1 MATVVIQYP
10 VGHDFD
16 VDYYVNTHMPLAH
29 KIWGPQG
36 LVSGQV
42 IKLGGDSPYQIYTII
57 TWDSLASFQ
66 KASVS
71 EEAKQI
77 RDDVKNFT
85 TATPTVVIGETVAK
99 A

>member
-1 MATVVIQYP
+1 VSLNIHPCLQKKCLTN
-10 VGHDFD
+10 HR
-16 VDYYVNTHMPLAH
+16 L
-29 KIWGPQG
+29 WGPQG

-66 KASVS
+66 KASAS
-71 EEAKQI
+71 EEAKEI
-77 RDDVKNFT
+77 RADVKNFT
-85 TATPTVVIGETVAK
+85 TATPTYVIGETVAK

>member
-10 VGHDFD
+10 AGHDFD

-29 KIWGPQG
+29 KLWGPLG

-57 TWDSLASFQ
+57 TWDSMASFQ

-77 RDDVKNFT
+77 KDDVKNFT
-85 TATPTVVIGETVAK
+85 TATATYVIGETVAK
-99 A
+99 V

>member
-1 MATVVIQYP
+1 MN
-10 VGHDFD
+10 HR
-16 VDYYVNTHMPLAH
+16 L
-29 KIWGPQG
+29 WGPQG

-66 KASVS
+66 KASAS
-71 EEAKQI
+71 EESKQI
-77 RDDVKNFT
+77 KDDVKNFT
-85 TATPTVVIGETVAK
+85 TATPTYVIGETVAK